1 MGSIHYSLMCF
12 REALAV
18 DEAKVLAGRFKS
30 VSGRYYV
37 LHDPEKLT
45 DKYIS
50 DWQNFGVNIS
60 ESI

>member
-1 MGSIHYSLMCF
+1 MRKIHYNVMSF

-18 DEAKVLAGRFKS
+18 DEAKVLAVRFKS
-30 VSGRYYV
+30 VSARYYV

-50 DWQNFGVNIS
+50 AWQKFGVNIS
-60 ESI
+60 ENI